1 MRTALLLPLLW
12 ASFSAYARS
21 ADNGAPAGVLT
32 LHQCIIECLKGN
44 PRLASAQY
52 TLAADKENIWKV
64 RSAFLPELAGQGEIA
79 GLRGSPDGYWTLLG
93 VNDLDVTGTV
103 TTVTRRGNTVTTGN
117 TGRTPLRISWGAVG
131 RGELRLNYPLYSN
144 GSILGLNNFPA
155 LASAKAEYNKQTWAI
170 RLAEQDITANLVG
183 VFFNTVGY
191 LNKVQLDQ
199 ETVELSKK
207 RLEIVQEEVR
217 LNLTLP
223 QYVDVAK
230 QQLASNQML
239 LTTSQEQAADS
250 ERMLRE
256 LLRRP
261 GTQKLR
267 INTSDPLI
275 PTLPPVEGLLSR
287 VSAEHPSV
295 AIQRANIE
303 QAKQEYR
310 LSQTALYPSVNFQT
324 AYTGGTAFGSTPLDN
339 YYVGVGVNVPIF
351 DFGHRLS
358 AEHESF
364 DLLKATEAQLEQV
377 QLSLRGAVLDQ
388 ISLIHTNE
396 AQLADLERSYVEAKS
411 QVDLIQSQHDQGIAN
426 QLALVDAQLS
436 LQQIKDQMLLLRLQE
451 RVEYANLQRLTGGVW
466 VWNR

>member
-1 MRTALLLPLLW
+1 MRTALLLSLFW
-12 ASFSAYARS
+12 VSVSAFARS
-21 ADNGAPAGVLT
+21 GDNGASAGVLT
-32 LHQCIIECLKGN
+32 LHECIVECLRGN
-44 PRLASAQY
+44 PQLASEQY

-79 GLRGSPDGYWTLLG
+79 GLSGSPTGYWTLLG
-93 VNDLDVTGTV
+93 VNDLDETGTV
-103 TTVTRRGNTVTTGN
+103 TTTRRGNIVTTGN
-117 TGRTPLRISWGAVG
+117 TNRTPLRISWGAIG

-155 LASAKAEYNKQTWAI
+155 LAAAKAQYNKQNWAI

-183 VFFNTVGY
+183 VFYNTVGY
-191 LNKVQLDQ
+191 LSKVQLDQ

-223 QYVDVAK
+223 QYVEVAK
-230 QQLASNQML
+230 QQLAANQQVL
-239 LTTSQEQAADS
+239 ATSQERATDS

-275 PTLPPVEGLLSR
+275 PALPPLEGLLSR

-295 AIQRANIE
+295 AVQRANIE
-303 QAKQEYR
+303 EAKQQYR

-324 AYTGGTAFGSTPLDN
+324 SYSGGTAFGSTPLDN

-358 AEHESF
+358 AEHESL
-364 DLLKATEAQLEQV
+364 DLLKAAEAQLEQV

-388 ISLIHTNE
+388 ISSIHTNE
-396 AQLADLERSYVEAKS
+396 AQLADLERSYVEAKT
-411 QVDLIQSQHDQGIAN
+411 QVDLIQSEHDQGIAN
-426 QLALVDAQLS
+426 QLALVDAQLN
-436 LQQIKDQMLLLRLQE
+436 LQQAKDQMLLLRLQE